1 MRILAKAQQKSKQR
15 QAQKLKKRH
24 RAKTGFTTSHAQ
36 HTIKITKTIFMK
48 KLSL

>member
-24 RAKTGFTTSHAQ
+24 RAKPVSLH
-36 HTIKITKTIFMK
+36 HTHST
-48 KLSL
+48 L